1 MLSAALST
9 SHARRHPRPT
19 ASLRSTGL
27 VRHFVQDREIYREGG
42 DSGVFFTV
50 VSGMVRT
57 CKSRH
62 DGRRQ
67 IDAFHGPGDVFGF
80 EAGQEQSLSAEA
92 VSDCTVTS
100 HRWHGLAASY
110 GGMVPHHLFSHAM
123 RGLARAQ
130 GHALLLGRQS
140 AVERMAAFLLEQ
152 AGQSLDQHVINLE
165 MTRQDIADYLGLT
178 HETISRTLSRLERAS
193 LIRLTTA
200 RPIRL
205 LDPAGLQSIKD

>member
-1 MLSAALST
+1 MISTALST
-9 SHARRHPRPT
+9 AHAGRYLTAT
-19 ASLRSTGL
+19 ASVRSNGL
-27 VRHFVQDREIYREGG
+27 VRHFLQDREIYREGG

-57 CKSRH
+57 CKSRN

-67 IDAFHGPGDVFGF
+67 IDAFYVPGDVFGF
-80 EAGQEQSLSAEA
+80 EAGLEQSLSAEA

-100 HRWHGLAASY
+100 HRWHGLAATY
-110 GGMVPHHLFSHAM
+110 DGVPHYLFSHAM

-130 GHALLLGRQS
+130 EHALLLGRQS
-140 AVERMAAFLLEQ
+140 AVEKVAAFLLDQ
-152 AGQSLDQHVINLE
+152 AGQSPDPQVINLE
-165 MTRQDIADYLGLT
+165 MIRQDIADYLGLT

-200 RPIRL
+200 RQIHL
-205 LDPAGLQSIKD
+205 LDFAGLQSIRD